1 MFYTREDYSLATSR
15 QPRILGRMKVKKNS
29 FHDICLKHT
38 VKHNL
43 GSVSVAWPTSKDDS
57 TFVDLRKV
65 CELHGFAIK
74 DKQSDFYYPYPY
86 VYGAGSVAPHED
98 SGFGF
103 SVGALVATRPLSK
116 SLESDGK
123 ECFLFT
129 KGKILPIT
137 VGEVFLFDSN
147 ADHAWMANCKWLI
160 ATQSVKLKR
169 VR

>member
-29 FHDICLKHT
+29 FHDTLLRQASRYW
-38 VKHNL
+38 L
-43 GSVSVAWPTSKDDS
+43 GSVHTAYPNSSDPTLG
-57 TFVDLRKV
+57 DLRKA
-65 CELHGFAIK
+65 CSLHGFAFK
-74 DKQSDFYYPYPY
+74 DNSDLYYFSDY
-86 VYGAGSVAPHED
+86 VYGAGSVSPHKD

-103 SVGALVATRPLSK
+103 AVGVLVATRPLSK
-116 SLESDGK
+116 SLESDGE

-129 KGKILPIT
+129 KGKILSIT
-137 VGEVFLFDSN
+137 VGEVFLFDSD
-147 ADHAWMANCKWLI
+147 AEHAWMANCRWLI